1 MFPLNDYVALKDYQ
15 LNREP
20 VVAKRAEEH
29 RILAEAGLIRR
40 PWLTCQACRAL
51 WRFGRML
58 IAAGRHLEQ
67 RYEHLA
73 FQPA

>member
-29 RILAEAGLIRR
+29 RILTEAGLIRR

-58 IAAGRHLEQ
+58 VVAGRRLEQ
-67 RYEHLA
+67 RYERLA
-73 FQPA
+73 LQPA